1 MRKLIVMSLVGPL
14 AFATTLRAEEEFEFA
29 TAPAGAATVVSHF
42 ESTDRNADG
51 QISMEEFRNRMT
63 KVFFELDTDRDGAL
77 QGSEV
82 AEVLLAEH
90 HEDADQDTSQALS
103 HQEFMGYTLLLF
115 ETVDSNGD
123 GHFTREELAATGH
136 EEDN

>member
-1 MRKLIVMSLVGPL
+1 MQKLQMMFLVGFL
-14 AFATTLRAEEEFEFA
+14 VFAATLRAEEEVDFV
-29 TAPAGAATVVSHF
+29 TAPAGATKVVSHF

-63 KVFFELDTDRDGAL
+63 KVFFELDADRDDVL
-77 QGSEV
+77 QESEV

-90 HEDADQDTSQALS
+90 HEDADHDDSQTLS
-103 HQEFMGYTLLLF
+103 HREFMGYTLLLF
-115 ETVDSNGD
+115 ETVDGNDD
-123 GHFTREELAATGH
+123 GHITREELAAAGH